1 MNPPV
6 VERVGGCPCG
16 SRDLLAPVRP
26 FRIGET
32 GFGLRRCR
40 RCRRMLLDPRPA
52 PGEIP
57 ARYTDEYYG
66 AGPRKFIG
74 PIERVV
80 DRFRDGRAALA
91 ARLLAGVPNAEKGR
105 VLDIGCGSGQFLARL
120 IRTGCMCHG
129 TELSAETARRAAQV
143 PGLKL
148 HLGALEAGTYAPGA
162 FDLITIWQVLEHL
175 PDPDS
180 VLGYC
185 HRWLKP
191 EGLLLIAVPNA
202 GSWQAALFGGSWFHL
217 DPPRHLHHFN
227 RESLTAMLADAGFR
241 AERIR
246 TLSWEQNLY
255 GILQSALNALG
266 FPRDEFYE
274 VLKGNRPLVR
284 LRQIAELVLMIGLF
298 PAALVLTALEA
309 LFGRGGTLE
318 VVARGIEAPPRALT
332 PLGGRG

>member
-1 MNPPV
+1 MESV
-6 VERVGGCPCG
+6 DGCPCG
-16 SRDLLAPVRP
+16 SRDLAPRERP
-26 FRIGET
+26 FRIGDI

-57 ARYTDEYYG
+57 ACYKDEYYG
-66 AGPRKFIG
+66 SGPRKFIS

-91 ARLLAGVPNAEKGR
+91 ARLLAGIPNAGSGR

-120 IRTGCMCHG
+120 ARSGCQCHG
-129 TELSAETARRAAQV
+129 TELSAETGRRAALV
-143 PGLKL
+143 PGLEL
-148 HLGALEAGTYAPGA
+148 HLGALEASTYAPGA
-162 FDLITIWQVLEHL
+162 FDLISIWHVLEHL

-185 HRWLKP
+185 HRWLVP
-191 EGLLLIAVPNA
+191 GGALLIAVPNA

-227 RESLTAMLADAGFR
+227 RESLGVMLGAAGFR

-255 GILQSALNALG
+255 GILQSALNAFG

-274 VLKGNRPLVR
+274 VLKGNRSLARPP
-284 LRQIAELVLMIGLF
+284 RQIGELVLMAGLT
-298 PAALVLTALEA
+298 PAAILLVALEA

-318 VVARGIEAPPRALT
+318 IVARRD
-332 PLGGRG
+332 